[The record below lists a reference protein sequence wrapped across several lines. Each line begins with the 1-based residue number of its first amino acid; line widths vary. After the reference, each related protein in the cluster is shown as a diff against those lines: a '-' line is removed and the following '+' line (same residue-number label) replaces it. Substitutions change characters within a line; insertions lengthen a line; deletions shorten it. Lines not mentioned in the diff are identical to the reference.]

1 MGTKSN
7 PEPHSGALPD
17 CATPR
22 PKQILPQ
29 GCQAHQQP
37 GSGRESHLI
46 RKTGNGRLASTSLS
60 VVGMA
65 MERFSGL
72 RVAVRDFLADKRL
85 ARLSPRSLEFYELH
99 LRTLVEF
106 VESIGVTR
114 PEDVTVHHLR
124 QFLAHWQP
132 HLKPMSLDAKWRAA
146 SAFFSWCLREEL
158 IEKNPVARLERP
170 KVPRTLIKP
179 YEAMEIQRLLGVC
192 DTRTLLGARDRAVI
206 ITLLDSGLRASE
218 LCGLTL
224 DDPDSEFLRVN
235 GKGDKER
242 LVPLGR
248 EARRAIMAYLRK
260 RPDDGSPW
268 LFLSRKGVPLNRS
281 SLHQRISRLARQ
293 AGLEEGGVH
302 RLRHAFAINAIR
314 NGASVLDVKHC
325 LGHSRLD
332 TTQRYVSSFGY
343 EDAGRN
349 HARFSPADNLL
360 ARGRMQASGGMG

>member
-1 MGTKSN
+1 
-7 PEPHSGALPD
+7 
-17 CATPR
+17 
-22 PKQILPQ
+22 
-29 GCQAHQQP
+29 
-37 GSGRESHLI
+37 
-46 RKTGNGRLASTSLS
+46 
-60 VVGMA
+60 

-106 VESIGVTR
+106 LESVGVTR

-124 QFLAHWQP
+124 QFLAYWQP
-132 HLKPMSLDAKWRAA
+132 RLKSMSLDAKWRAA

-158 IEKNPVARLERP
+158 LEKNPVARLERP

-179 YEAMEIQRLLGVC
+179 YELTDIEQLLGVC
-192 DTRTLLGARDRAVI
+192 DRRTLVGARDRAIV

-224 DDPDSEFLRVN
+224 ADMDGEFLRVN

-260 RPDDGSPW
+260 RPDDGPPW
-268 LFLSRKGVPLNRS
+268 LFLSRKGVALNRS
-281 SLHQRISRLARQ
+281 SLHQRMTSLAQQ
-293 AGLEEGGVH
+293 AGLERGGVH
-302 RLRHAFAINAIR
+302 RLRH
-314 NGASVLDVKHC
+314 
-325 LGHSRLD
+325 
-332 TTQRYVSSFGY
+332 VSPST
-343 EDAGRN
+343 
-349 HARFSPADNLL
+349 
-360 ARGRMQASGGMG
+360 